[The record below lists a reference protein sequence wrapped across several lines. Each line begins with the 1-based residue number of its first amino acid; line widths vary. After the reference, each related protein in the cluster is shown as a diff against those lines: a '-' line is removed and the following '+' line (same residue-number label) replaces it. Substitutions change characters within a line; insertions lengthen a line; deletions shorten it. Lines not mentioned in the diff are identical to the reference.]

1 MKKALMTVSIVVLIL
16 MSSGGNGIAAGRAR
30 NGATKAVRSAGV
42 VRGAKAPAA
51 AAAKYVLMA
60 WGELGMHCIDGK
72 DYSVFSVLPPYNTIH
87 AQLINTTEP
96 PTLISSGVTVTYQA
110 TADTTGSFNSYSG
123 SKTNFWDNA
132 ATLFLANLAPETGL
146 VGYQTQGTNPYPMS
160 YNATEGYWEA
170 IGIPTIP
177 YDDKG
182 TFNPYPMAQI
192 VAKDL
197 SGNVL
202 ATTKIVL
209 AVSDEMSCKTCHAS
223 GSDVNAKPA
232 SGWVNN
238 PDPAKDVKFN
248 ILKKHDDRWAIS
260 KYLPQLKTNGY
271 TYQSSLYQTA
281 MGGTPVLCAACHSD
295 NALGAMGITGIQPL
309 TIDMHTLHGKQILLS
324 TNTTLDQN
332 SKTSDLN
339 SCYLCHPGA
348 VTQCK
353 RGAMNTQLCAACHG
367 TLTMVGNAT
376 RTGWLDEPAC
386 QMCHNNSLRYTM
398 TFTSKGVWRQTQDQ
412 TFATNPNVPQTGKNL
427 YRYSTGHGALFCSAC
442 HGSQHAELPS
452 LQANDN
458 LYAKNLQGYVAK
470 ITECAVCHSTP
481 PVSATGGP
489 HGLHTTGQAWVNEGG
504 HQSYVDAYG
513 YQSCAYCHGVKY
525 NGSFLSQ
532 AKVKRTFTVEG
543 ANKSFP
549 ALHQFT
555 CYDCHNGPNGG

>member
-1 MKKALMTVSIVVLIL
+1 MKKVFIMIGAVILIL
-16 MSSGGNGIAAGRAR
+16 FISGGNGIAARSSHRSSA
-30 NGATKAVRSAGV
+30 KAVRSAANPKAT
-42 VRGAKAPAA
+42 RSPAPAA
-51 AAAKYVLMA
+51 AKYTLVA

-72 DYSVFSVLPPYNTIH
+72 DYSVFSVLPPYNTIR
-87 AQLINTTEP
+87 AQLMNTTEP
-96 PTLISSGVTVTYQA
+96 PTLITSGVTITYQA
-110 TADTTGSFNSYSG
+110 TNDTTGSFNSSSG
-123 SKTNFWDNA
+123 SKTNFWQNV
-132 ATLFLANLAPETGL
+132 ATLFQANLAPENGL
-146 VGYQTQGTNPYPMS
+146 AGYQTQSTAPFPMN
-160 YNATEGYWEA
+160 YNATTGYWEA
-170 IGIPTIP
+170 VGIPTVP

-182 TFNPYPMAQI
+182 TFNPYPMAQL

-202 ATTKIVL
+202 ATANIVL

-223 GSDVNAKPA
+223 GSDVNAQPA

-238 PDPAKDVKFN
+238 ADPAKDVKFN
-248 ILKKHDDRWAIS
+248 ILKKHDDRWAITQ
-260 KYLPQLKTNGY
+260 YLPQLKTTGY

-281 MGGTPVLCAACHSD
+281 VGGTPVLCAACHSD
-295 NALGAMGITGIQPL
+295 NALGTAGITGIQSL
-309 TIDMHTLHGKQILLS
+309 TSDMHTLHGSQILLS
-324 TNTTLDQN
+324 TSTTLDQN

-339 SCYLCHPGA
+339 SCYLCHPGP

-353 RGAMNTQLCAACHG
+353 RGAMNTQLCSACHG
-367 TLTMVGNAT
+367 SLTMVGST
-376 RTGWLDEPAC
+376 KRTGWLDEPTC
-386 QMCHNNSLRYTM
+386 QMCHNNSLRYST

-412 TFATNPNVPQTGKNL
+412 TFATDPNVPTTGKSL

-458 LYAKNLQGYVAK
+458 VYAMNLQGYVGR
-470 ITECAVCHSTP
+470 ITECTVCHSTP

-489 HGLHTTGQAWVNEGG
+489 HGLHTIGQAWVNEGG
-504 HQSYVDAYG
+504 HQTYVGTYG

-525 NGSFLSQ
+525 NGSVLSQ
-532 AKVKRTFTVEG
+532 AKVKRTFAIEG
-543 ANKSFP
+543 RNKSFA

>member
-1 MKKALMTVSIVVLIL
+1 MKRLLITVGAVILI
-16 MSSGGNGIAAGRAR
+16 MFSGGNGIAAPSAHRSTHKAIPSAAR
-30 NGATKAVRSAGV
+30 RITKS
-42 VRGAKAPAA
+42 PAIPGSTYA
-51 AAAKYVLMA
+51 LVA

-87 AQLINTTEP
+87 AQLMKTAEP
-96 PTLISSGVTVTYQA
+96 PTLITSGVIITYQA
-110 TADTTGSFNSYSG
+110 TTDTTGSFNSSSAG
-123 SKTNFWDNA
+123 KTNFWDNA
-132 ATLFLANLAPETGL
+132 AVLFLANLAPETGL
-146 VGYQTQGTNPYPMS
+146 VGYQTQSSTPYPMT
-160 YNATEGYWEA
+160 YNSTEGYWEA
-170 IGIPTIP
+170 VGIPTVP

-182 TFNPYPMAQI
+182 NFNPYPMAQI

-202 ATTKIVL
+202 ATAKIVL
-209 AVSDEMSCKTCHAS
+209 AVSDEMSCKACHAS
-223 GSDVNAKPA
+223 GSDVNAQPA

-248 ILKKHDDRWAIS
+248 ILKKHDDRWPIS
-260 KYLPQLKTNGY
+260 KYLTQLKTNGY
-271 TYQSSLYQTA
+271 TYKSSLYQTA

-295 NALGAMGITGIQPL
+295 NALGVAGITGIRPL
-309 TIDMHTLHGKQILLS
+309 TTDMHGLHGKQILLS
-324 TNTTLDQN
+324 TGTTLDQN
-332 SKTSDLN
+332 SKTNDLN

-376 RTGWLDEPAC
+376 RTGWLDEPSC
-386 QMCHNNSLRYTM
+386 QMCHNNSLRYTS

-412 TFATNPNVPQTGKNL
+412 TFATNPNVPLTGKNL
-427 YRYSTGHGALFCSAC
+427 YRYSTGHGDLFCSAC
-442 HGSQHAELPS
+442 HGSQHAEFPS

-458 LYAKNLQGYVAK
+458 VLPTKLQGYAAR
-470 ITECAVCHSTP
+470 ITECGACHSTP
-481 PVSATGGP
+481 PITPTGGP
-489 HGLHTTGQAWVNEGG
+489 HGLHTIGQTWVNEGG
-504 HQSYVDAYG
+504 HQAYVEAYG

-532 AKVKRTFTVEG
+532 AKVKRSFVVEG
-543 ANKSFP
+543 ASKSFP

>member
-1 MKKALMTVSIVVLIL
+1 MNKAFMTVGAVFLIL
-16 MSSGGNGIAAGRAR
+16 FSSGGDGMAARAAR
-30 NGATKAVRSAGV
+30 RSGARAVRSAGPI
-42 VRGAKAPAA
+42 RAAKPPAA
-51 AAAKYVLMA
+51 APGRYVLVA

-72 DYSVFSVLPPYNTIH
+72 DYSVFSVLPPYNTIR
-87 AQLINTTEP
+87 AQLINATEP
-96 PTLISSGVTVTYQA
+96 PTVISSGVTVTYQA
-110 TADTTGSFNSYSG
+110 AADPTGSFNSSSG

-146 VGYQTQGTNPYPMS
+146 AGYQTQSTTPYPMT
-160 YNATEGYWEA
+160 YNPTEGYWEA
-170 IGIPTIP
+170 VGVPTVP
-177 YDDKG
+177 YDDKNI
-182 TFNPYPMAQI
+182 FNPYPVAQI

-202 ATTKIVL
+202 ATAKIVL

-223 GSDVNAKPA
+223 GSDINARPG

-248 ILKKHDDRWAIS
+248 ILKKHDDRWPVAQ
-260 KYLPQLKTNGY
+260 YLPQLKTNGY
-271 TYQSSLYQTA
+271 TYQSSLYKTA

-295 NALGAMGITGIQPL
+295 NALGTPGITGIQPL
-309 TIDMHTLHGKQILLS
+309 TIDMHSLHGKQILLS

-339 SCYLCHPGA
+339 SCYLCHPGP

-353 RGAMNTQLCAACHG
+353 RGAMNTQLCFACHG
-367 TLTMVGNAT
+367 TLSTVGTAT
-376 RTGWLDEPAC
+376 RTGWLDEPSC
-386 QMCHNNSLRYTM
+386 QMCHNNSLRYTS

-412 TFATNPNVPQTGKNL
+412 TFATDPNVPQAGKNL
-427 YRYSTGHGALFCSAC
+427 YRYSTGHGTLFCSAC

-452 LQANDN
+452 LQPNDN
-458 LYAKNLQGYVAK
+458 LYPRHLQGYVAK

-489 HGLHTTGQAWVNEGG
+489 HGLHTIGQAWVNEGG
-504 HQSYVDAYG
+504 HQSYVEAYG
-513 YQSCAYCHGVKY
+513 YQSCAYCHGLKY

-532 AKVKRTFTVEG
+532 AKVKRTFAVEG